1 MVIELRDYQVN
12 GVKKALSVKNSLIC
26 MQVGKGK
33 TAVSLFALR
42 KLIKDGQIEKGVVF
56 CTKTSTIPFIK
67 DLKNMAGVTVK
78 VTEKVDD
85 FFEKLNGPDKIIIA
99 KHAMIEK
106 LGLDY
111 DNQLAF
117 KRYCENHNLMCI
129 IDEAH
134 KIQNPT
140 SGGHSGFDN
149 IRDYFS
155 RIVLLTATPY
165 SSCISQIYGLVSL
178 IYPKLW
184 RSKTAFMSQYTD
196 ELVIRDR
203 HHRVLRKDIK
213 AFKNLADLRS
223 KLEPFTY
230 FYFPP
235 IKLNYYTYTTRL
247 KDYTEYDNLCMGL
260 LEDEEK

>member
-1 MVIELRDYQVN
+1 MGIELKDYQVE
-12 GVKKALSVKNSLIC
+12 GVKKILSVRNSLIC

-42 KLIKDGQIEKGVVF
+42 KLIKDGLIEKGIVF

-78 VTEKVDD
+78 VTEKDDD
-85 FFEKLNGPDKIIIA
+85 FFNKLQGNEKIILA
-99 KHAMIEK
+99 KHAMLEK
-106 LGLDY
+106 IGLDY

-117 KRYCENHNLMCI
+117 KRYCDSHNLMCI

-140 SGGHSGFDN
+140 SGGHTGFDN
-149 IRDYFS
+149 IREYFK
-155 RIVLLTATPY
+155 RTTLLTATPY

-184 RSKTAFMSQYTD
+184 RSKTAFMSQYTN
-196 ELVIRDR
+196 ELIVRDR

-213 AFKNLADLRS
+213 EFKNLTDLRN

-235 IKLNYYTYTTRL
+235 IKLNYYTYTTKL
-247 KDYTEYDNLCMGL
+247 EEYTEYDNLCMGL
-260 LEDEEK
+260 LEDEEA